1 MTTNQSHL
9 CGDNSCWES
18 LVEALRDAILQIKRD
33 PYWEATAFVGEA
45 VFGGRFILQWIVSE
59 YKKKSHVPVAFRYMS
74 IIGSIILAAYSIHI
88 EKPVL
93 IAAFTLQIGIY
104 ARNLVLIK
112 KHRKAQ
118 HSPEQNEP

>member
-1 MTTNQSHL
+1 MLDSVAN
-9 CGDNSCWES
+9 
-18 LVEALRDAILQIKRD
+18 AIRNAIMQFKLD
-33 PYWEATAFVGEA
+33 PYWELTAFVGEA
-45 VFGGRFILQWIVSE
+45 IFGGRFILQWIVSE
-59 YKKKSHVPVAFRYMS
+59 YKKKSHVPVPFWYMS

-118 HSPEQNEP
+118 HTPEAQ